1 MMPKISDEAKEARKE
16 KILEAA
22 LECFSTK
29 GYYASTVDDIVK
41 YSKLSK
47 GSVYN
52 YFKSKEE
59 IFISLLHQR
68 NVSVLE
74 ELTQSLAEISS
85 PLEKLRYWIKTDIP
99 YNINKK
105 KFMHVH
111 IESWLYAADAP
122 HVKEVLKEQFDLSF
136 QLTQEIVIQGQEA
149 GEIRQN
155 IDPDA
160 ASAMFWSLHDG
171 IWLHASIGYDEE
183 KIERRIIEMEKVL
196 LAYLTTK

>member
-1 MMPKISDEAKEARKE
+1 MMPKISDEAKEERKE
-16 KILEAA
+16 KILASA

-59 IFISLLHQR
+59 IFLSLLHQR
-68 NVSVLE
+68 NEGVLE
-74 ELTQSLAEISS
+74 ELKQKLAEISS

-111 IESWLYAADAP
+111 IESWLYATDAP
-122 HVKEVLKEQFDLSF
+122 HVKEVLEEQFNLSF
-136 QLTQEIVIQGQEA
+136 RLTQDIVIQGQET
-149 GEIRQN
+149 GEISQD

-183 KIERRIIEMEKVL
+183 KIEKRIIEMEKVL
-196 LAYLTTK
+196 LAYLTLE